1 MENYMKV
8 DLSKFDEQFSPQ
20 GLGDIVFKDA
30 KARQTIEDCIAIDGG
45 FPGSGKNGIL
55 LYGDV
60 GTGKSALAKIL
71 PDLIEQ
77 AHSGQNAQLP
87 QHFDISSMSNHAQ
100 ILANIASRCNFM
112 PLDAFHYFVLD
123 EVDNLSNAYMPSLK
137 TAMNAGGRFAVFVLT
152 TNSLS
157 KIDRAVIDRCH
168 VVDFTAAPS
177 SHWLPV
183 MSRVLNYYGVLGIPD
198 QVLIDI
204 AKACKGSGRGVLNA
218 SKQIVKH
225 YYANMPHPVKPI
237 PKQPVAT
244 TI

>member
-1 MENYMKV
+1 MQPDFSN
-8 DLSKFDEQFSPQ
+8 FDEQFQPKV
-20 GLGDIVFKDA
+20 LGDVVFKDA
-30 KARQTIEDCIAIDGG
+30 KAKQMIEGCIAKNGG

-71 PDLIEQ
+71 PELIEQ
-77 AHSGQNAQLP
+77 AHSGQGAQLP
-87 QHFDISSMSNHAQ
+87 QYF
-100 ILANIASRCNFM
+100 ANRCNFM
-112 PLDAFHYFVLD
+112 PIDAFHYFVLD
-123 EVDNLSNAYMPSLK
+123 EVDNLSGTYMPSLK
-137 TAMNAGGRFAVFVLT
+137 TTMNAGGQFAVFILT
-152 TNSLS
+152 TNNLS

-177 SHWLPV
+177 SNWLPV
-183 MSRVLNYYGVLGIPD
+183 MSRVLSYYGVLGIPD

-225 YYANMPHPVKPI
+225 YYANIPNPATLIPTQPI
-237 PKQPVAT
+237 AV

>member
-1 MENYMKV
+1 MQPDFSN
-8 DLSKFDEQFSPQ
+8 FDEQFQPKV
-20 GLGDIVFKDA
+20 LGDVVFKDA
-30 KARQTIEDCIAIDGG
+30 KAKQTIESCIAKNGG

-77 AHSGQNAQLP
+77 AHSGQDAQLA
-87 QHFDISSMSNHAQ
+87 QYFDISTTSNHAQ
-100 ILANIASRCNFM
+100 ILANIENRCNFT
-112 PLDAFHYFVLD
+112 PIDAFHYFVLD
-123 EVDNLSNAYMPSLK
+123 EVDNLSNAHMPSLK
-137 TAMNAGGRFAVFVLT
+137 TAMNAGSRFAVFVLT
-152 TNSLS
+152 TNNLS

-183 MSRVLNYYGVLGIPD
+183 MSRVLSYYGVLGIPD

-204 AKACKGSGRGVLNA
+204 AKACKGSGRGVLYA

-225 YYANMPHPVKPI
+225 YYANIPNPATLIPTQPI
-237 PKQPVAT
+237 AV

>member
-1 MENYMKV
+1 MQPDFSN
-8 DLSKFDEQFSPQ
+8 FDEKFQPKV
-20 GLGDIVFKDA
+20 LGDVVFKDA
-30 KARQTIEDCIAIDGG
+30 KAKQTIEGCIAKNGG

-77 AHSGQNAQLP
+77 AHSGQDAQLA
-87 QHFDISSMSNHAQ
+87 QYFDISTTSNHAQ
-100 ILANIASRCNFM
+100 ILANIENRCNFT
-112 PLDAFHYFVLD
+112 PIDAFHYFVLD
-123 EVDNLSNAYMPSLK
+123 EVDNLSNAHMPSLK
-137 TAMNAGGRFAVFVLT
+137 TAMNAGSRFAVFVLT
-152 TNSLS
+152 TNNLS

-183 MSRVLNYYGVLGIPD
+183 ISRVLAFYGVLGIPS
-198 QVLIDI
+198 QVLVDLVTV
-204 AKACKGSGRGVLNA
+204 CRGSGRGVLNV

-225 YYANMPHPVKPI
+225 YYANKAVAATPV
-237 PKQPVAT
+237 VAQST
-244 TI
+244 TEI